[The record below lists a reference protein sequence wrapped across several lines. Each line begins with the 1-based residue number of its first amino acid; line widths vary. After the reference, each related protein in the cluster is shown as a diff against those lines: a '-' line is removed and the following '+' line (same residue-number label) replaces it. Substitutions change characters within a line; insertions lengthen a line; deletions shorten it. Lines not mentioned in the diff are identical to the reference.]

1 MGRGRKRLQADKED
15 VGARAG
21 ILPYSAITPYI
32 AEGLAPQEGE
42 AKTIRRAYMLERNFE
57 LIQTS
62 KLYGKLFKTA
72 KGLAFGSAG
81 GSVPASAGTTPT
93 VRYVDPFA
101 LLECSCA
108 ISVWFA
114 AFVERWCT
122 GEEAEPRVLMYHD
135 DVRPGNVH
143 LPEYGHLFF
152 NFLLDSFVLP
162 RVVHE

>member
-15 VGARAG
+15 VGAHAG
-21 ILPYSAITPYI
+21 ILPYNAITPYM

-42 AKTIRRAYMLERNFE
+42 AKRIRRAYMLERNFE

-108 ISVWFA
+108 ISLWFV

-143 LPEYGHLFF
+143 LPQYGRLF
-152 NFLLDSFVLP
+152 SICY
-162 RVVHE
+162 